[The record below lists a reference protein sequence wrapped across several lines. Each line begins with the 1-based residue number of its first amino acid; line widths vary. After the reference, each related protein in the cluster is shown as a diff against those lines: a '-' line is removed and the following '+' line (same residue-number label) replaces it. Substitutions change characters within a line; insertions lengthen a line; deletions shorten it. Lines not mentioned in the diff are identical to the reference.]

1 MFSYAELTVFQ
12 SMKICLLCIGN
23 ELLAGKT
30 INTNAAWIS
39 RSISYLGP
47 KVVLQTVVP
56 DHEPSII
63 GMLRQMINEQ
73 APSCII
79 ITGGLGPTE
88 DDVTRS
94 ALFSFVD
101 ATEKFDKKYWN

>member
-1 MFSYAELTVFQ
+1 MPI
-12 SMKICLLCIGN
+12 MHWH

-30 INTNAAWIS
+30 INTNAFWIS

-79 ITGGLGPTE
+79 ITGLGPTE

-101 ATEKFDKKYWN
+101 ATEKF